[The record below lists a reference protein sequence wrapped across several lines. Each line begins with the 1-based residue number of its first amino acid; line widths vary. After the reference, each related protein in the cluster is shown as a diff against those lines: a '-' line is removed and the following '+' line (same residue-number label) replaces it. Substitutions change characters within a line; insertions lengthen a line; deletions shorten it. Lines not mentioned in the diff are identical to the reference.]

1 MAGAFTVMPMR
12 QTIELVPGQT
22 YTGYIT
28 VANPQAATEDFHY
41 FATAVPYSV
50 IGEDYQ
56 ADFATKS
63 NRTLMADWITIEN
76 PRGEV
81 APNGTEKI
89 YYTIKVPESVPAG
102 GQYAAIAV
110 SSDTD
115 MVARQGLNVQSVF
128 EIASA
133 LYAVVDGET
142 EHAGEV
148 LENKVPGFSTTNDVK
163 TTLMLRND
171 GNVHESAKIKMTVK
185 EVLTGNIVVGDDGTY
200 EEVIMPE
207 STRYVSRQI
216 DHLASLGIYEVKQSV
231 EYLGAENDATGILI
245 VCPVWFMALV
255 VGTIIVL
262 IWTIKRL
269 TSRKAHAK
277 MEV

>member
-28 VANPQAATEDFHY
+28 VANPQVATEDFHY

-56 ADFATKS
+56 ADFATRS

-148 LENKVPGFSTTNDVK
+148 LENKVPGFMDMHLSKQQYLEHTVQSHVVSPPTHNSYP
-163 TTLMLRND
+163 L
-171 GNVHESAKIKMTVK
+171 GNLS
-185 EVLTGNIVVGDDGTY
+185 Y
-200 EEVIMPE
+200 
-207 STRYVSRQI
+207 QI
-216 DHLASLGIYEVKQSV
+216 IQFPLSI
-231 EYLGAENDATGILI
+231 
-245 VCPVWFMALV
+245 
-255 VGTIIVL
+255 
-262 IWTIKRL
+262 
-269 TSRKAHAK
+269 
-277 MEV
+277 